1 MENGSGGFMVVEWY
15 LNWVDHGTTH
25 WTTLLEAVSGQ
36 KMMKCCFKLVD
47 RIPATLEKKTASRM
61 SDNGC
66 HCCHCSCWDGK
77 NDGTNHPNFL
87 RNVAINQGSVD
98 ITSQKCLIDWQ
109 ISYEAEISTGIPK
122 SGKEL
127 LLITCR
133 VSKDI
138 KKLAA
143 TSSSN

>member
-1 MENGSGGFMVVEWY
+1 MAAIAAIAHAGME
-15 LNWVDHGTTH
+15 
-25 WTTLLEAVSGQ
+25 
-36 KMMKCCFKLVD
+36 KMMVQI
-47 RIPATLEKKTASRM
+47 IPI
-61 SDNGC
+61 
-66 HCCHCSCWDGK
+66 
-77 NDGTNHPNFL
+77 FL